1 MWDCRAEGFVDLD
14 ALATTLGGTVGVS
27 RAVTSAGWRPH
38 AEQIGQTGERI
49 APDLYIACGI
59 SGASQHMVGC
69 RGAKKLLVIN
79 TDADAPILARAD
91 YAVVGDLPQV
101 VPAITTE
108 VARRRTDDP
117 PER

>member
-1 MWDCRAEGFVDLD
+1 
-14 ALATTLGGTVGVS
+14 
-27 RAVTSAGWRPH
+27 
-38 AEQIGQTGERI
+38 
-49 APDLYIACGI
+49 
-59 SGASQHMVGC
+59 MVGC

-91 YAVVGDLPQV
+91 YAVVGDLHQV